1 MKYVAPLTE
10 IEIQT
15 LHEMHSYHPTRRARM
30 RAHSILF
37 SHQGYSIPQIARLYE
52 VDRRSV
58 SIWLDRW
65 QQAGLVGLY
74 DEPHTGRPPRLS
86 EAEQHTA
93 QQLLRQF
100 PREIKR
106 VVAELAKATGK
117 RVSPKT
123 RKRLLKKTGSVWKR
137 IRKVPAKKPDPVK
150 YAHSQALLQRLQQQ
164 DAAGECDLWYFD
176 GSGFCLEPY
185 LPYAWQP
192 IGDTL
197 EIPTS
202 SHGKR
207 LNVLGFLN
215 RQNKLVSYMIE
226 GSVDTEVIIACM
238 DQFSQQLTQRT
249 YVFVDNAPMHRSHD
263 FIHQIPKWVKRGL
276 IIKYLPSYSPPLN
289 LIEILW
295 RFMKYTWLPFSAY
308 TSFAS
313 LCQAVAQIL
322 KQFGTEYRI
331 DFKTV

>member
-1 MKYVAPLTE
+1 V
-10 IEIQT
+10 
-15 LHEMHSYHPTRRARM
+15 
-30 RAHSILF
+30 
-37 SHQGYSIPQIARLYE
+37 
-52 VDRRSV
+52 
-58 SIWLDRW
+58 
-65 QQAGLVGLY
+65 
-74 DEPHTGRPPRLS
+74 
-86 EAEQHTA
+86 
-93 QQLLRQF
+93 QQLVRKF

-106 VVAELAKATGK
+106 VVEELAKATGK

-123 RKRLLKKTGSVWKR
+123 LKRVLKKTGSVWKR
-137 IRKVPAKKPDPVK
+137 IRKAPAKEPDPVK

-164 DAAGECDLWYFD
+164 DAAGDCDLWYFD

-192 IGDTL
+192 LGETL
-197 EIPTS
+197 EVPTS
-202 SHGKR
+202 SHSKR

-215 RQNKLVSYMIE
+215 RQNELVSCLIE

-238 DQFSQQLTQRT
+238 DQFSQQLTKRA

-276 IIKYLPSYSPPLN
+276 IIKYLPSYSPALN

-313 LCQAVAQIL
+313 LRRTVAQIL

>member
-15 LHEMHSYHPTRRARM
+15 LHEMHSSHPTRRARL
-30 RAHSILF
+30 RAHSILL

-74 DEPHTGRPPRLS
+74 DQPHTGRPPRLS

-93 QQLLRQF
+93 QQLLREF

-123 RKRLLKKTGSVWKR
+123 LKRLLKKTGSVWKR

-150 YAHSQALLQRLQQQ
+150 YAHSQA
-164 DAAGECDLWYFD
+164 Y
-176 GSGFCLEPY
+176 
-185 LPYAWQP
+185 
-192 IGDTL
+192 
-197 EIPTS
+197 
-202 SHGKR
+202 GK
-207 LNVLGFLN
+207 
-215 RQNKLVSYMIE
+215 
-226 GSVDTEVIIACM
+226 
-238 DQFSQQLTQRT
+238 
-249 YVFVDNAPMHRSHD
+249 
-263 FIHQIPKWVKRGL
+263 
-276 IIKYLPSYSPPLN
+276 
-289 LIEILW
+289 
-295 RFMKYTWLPFSAY
+295 
-308 TSFAS
+308 
-313 LCQAVAQIL
+313 
-322 KQFGTEYRI
+322 
-331 DFKTV
+331 

>member
-30 RAHSILF
+30 RAHSILL
-37 SHQGYSIPQIARLYE
+37 SHQGFSIPDIARLYE

-58 SIWLDRW
+58 SLWIDQW
-65 QQAGLVGLY
+65 QQRGLVGLY
-74 DEPHTGRPPRLS
+74 DRPHTGRPLSLS
-86 EAEQHTA
+86 ESEQRKV
-93 QQLLRQF
+93 QQLLRKF

-106 VVAELAKATGK
+106 VVEGLAEATGK

-123 RKRLLKKTGSVWKR
+123 IKRFIKKTGSVWKR
-137 IRKVPAKKPDPVK
+137 IRHVPAKKPAPAK

-164 DAAGECDLWYFD
+164 AAAGECDLWYFD
-176 GSGFCLEPY
+176 GSGFCLEPC

-197 EIPTS
+197 EVPTS
-202 SHGKR
+202 SHSKR
-207 LNVLGFLN
+207 LNVLGFLT
-215 RQNKLVSYMIE
+215 RQNELVSCMIE

-238 DQFSQQLTQRT
+238 DQFSQQLTQRA

-263 FIHQIPKWVKRGL
+263 FIKEIPKWVKRGL
-276 IIKYLPSYSPPLN
+276 IIKYLPVYSPELN

-313 LCQAVAQIL
+313 LRRAVAQIL
-322 KQFGTEYRI
+322 KQVGTEYTI
-331 DFKTV
+331 DFQTV